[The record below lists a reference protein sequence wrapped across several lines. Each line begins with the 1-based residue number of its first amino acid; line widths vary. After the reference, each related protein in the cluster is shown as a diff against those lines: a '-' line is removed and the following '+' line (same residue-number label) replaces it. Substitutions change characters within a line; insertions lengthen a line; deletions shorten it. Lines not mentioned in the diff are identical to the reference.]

1 MIQTKTILQIMDN
14 SGAKIVQCI
23 KVLGGFKRRYAI
35 LGDIIVVSIRRLKSK
50 NKYRSKVKKGEVLR
64 TVITRTKTP
73 VKFKDGSFINF
84 NLNSGVIVNKQ
95 GKPLATRVT
104 GPVAKK
110 IKRKGLMKIAS
121 LSSGF
126 L

>member
-1 MIQTKTILQIMDN
+1 MDN